1 MGKTNLVW
9 VFPRETLLLLHRS
22 VIDWIINMIEN
33 VEEKVLAIIFAITV
47 IGFTIEDIPSLV
59 VFINSVNFR
68 KANKRHKFETQQYPP
83 PAQTISK

>member
-47 IGFTIEDIPSLV
+47 LGFTIDDIPSLV
-59 VFINSVNFR
+59 VFINSVNYR
-68 KANKRHKFETQQYPP
+68 KANNRGKFETQQYPP